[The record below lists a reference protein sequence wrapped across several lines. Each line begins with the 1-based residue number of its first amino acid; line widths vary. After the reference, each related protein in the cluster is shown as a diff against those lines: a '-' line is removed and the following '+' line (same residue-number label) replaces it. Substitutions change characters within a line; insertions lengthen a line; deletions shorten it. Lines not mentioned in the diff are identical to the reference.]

1 MGKVKKLR
9 DLIGVIKDK
18 ASLSKAALLSKPN
31 TLSLHVAVLR
41 ATTHSSS
48 TPPDVKHLESLLS
61 LGDASRATASALVE
75 SLMDRLHRTGD
86 SSVVLKCLLTIH
98 HIINRGP
105 FILQDQLSIFPS
117 FGGHNYLKLSAFR
130 DGATATTWVLS
141 AWVRWYARYL
151 ETLLSTSRTLGFF
164 LCSCSSTL
172 EKDKQDERLSSFM
185 TVDLIRDV
193 DSLVGLIEEICKAP
207 DSLHVEG
214 NRLLDE
220 IMGLVGGDYLS
231 AVNEVSLRLSEFMER
246 LSCLSFGESVELMC
260 CLNRLEDC
268 KERLVVGSFTIKKPS
283 TETLWGLIRELK
295 NRVGMIDV
303 YRESGKLGFVGMAKD
318 LNAIVIAFRGTQ
330 ERSLQNWIEDLYWK
344 QLDLNYPGMPDAMVH
359 HGFYFAYHNTTVRSG
374 VVNAVKRAKQLY
386 GDIDIMVTGHS
397 MGGAM
402 AVFCG
407 LDLKVNHEAR
417 NVQVMTFGQP
427 RIGNAAFASYY
438 SQLVPNTIRVTNDH
452 DIVPHL
458 PSYYPH
464 FAQKTYHHFP
474 REVWIHQ
481 IGFGTLV
488 YKVEKVC
495 DGSGEDP
502 SCSSQENDLE
512 TTGKTTMVINNEV
525 ELLGKQQEIKPGG
538 KVAYQKEGSLNEI
551 CRSLTTDA
559 KINHIS
565 FTGEEE
571 RRQLQSLK
579 AWNNGGFKQKE
590 LERKKSQRIE

>member
-1 MGKVKKLR
+1 MSPAMGKVKKLR

-130 DGATATTWVLS
+130 DGANATTWVLS

-207 DSLHVEG
+207 DSLHIEG

-231 AVNEVSLRLSEFMER
+231 AVNEVSLRLNEFMER

-303 YRESGKLGFVGMAKD
+303 YRESGKLVSVGRREK
-318 LNAIVIAFRGTQ
+318 GT
-330 ERSLQNWIEDLYWK
+330 ESARFGD
-344 QLDLNYPGMPDAMVH
+344 
-359 HGFYFAYHNTTVRSG
+359 R
-374 VVNAVKRAKQLY
+374 VVKY
-386 GDIDIMVTGHS
+386 GDSVQFS
-397 MGGAM
+397 SSR
-402 AVFCG
+402 FG
-407 LDLKVNHEAR
+407 LDKLS
-417 NVQVMTFGQP
+417 F
-427 RIGNAAFASYY
+427 
-438 SQLVPNTIRVTNDH
+438 
-452 DIVPHL
+452 
-458 PSYYPH
+458 
-464 FAQKTYHHFP
+464 
-474 REVWIHQ
+474 
-481 IGFGTLV
+481 
-488 YKVEKVC
+488 
-495 DGSGEDP
+495 
-502 SCSSQENDLE
+502 
-512 TTGKTTMVINNEV
+512 MV
-525 ELLGKQQEIKPGG
+525 
-538 KVAYQKEGSLNEI
+538 LN
-551 CRSLTTDA
+551 
-559 KINHIS
+559 
-565 FTGEEE
+565 
-571 RRQLQSLK
+571 
-579 AWNNGGFKQKE
+579 
-590 LERKKSQRIE
+590 

>member
-1 MGKVKKLR
+1 MGNHTNYEKVL
-9 DLIGVIKDK
+9 
-18 ASLSKAALLSKPN
+18 
-31 TLSLHVAVLR
+31 
-41 ATTHSSS
+41 
-48 TPPDVKHLESLLS
+48 
-61 LGDASRATASALVE
+61 
-75 SLMDRLHRTGD
+75 
-86 SSVVLKCLLTIH
+86 
-98 HIINRGP
+98 
-105 FILQDQLSIFPS
+105 FILNTEFDILCAINLDN
-117 FGGHNYLKLSAFR
+117 NYE
-130 DGATATTWVLS
+130 
-141 AWVRWYARYL
+141 YAL
-151 ETLLSTSRTLGFF
+151 
-164 LCSCSSTL
+164 
-172 EKDKQDERLSSFM
+172 Q
-185 TVDLIRDV
+185 
-193 DSLVGLIEEICKAP
+193 
-207 DSLHVEG
+207 
-214 NRLLDE
+214 
-220 IMGLVGGDYLS
+220 
-231 AVNEVSLRLSEFMER
+231 
-246 LSCLSFGESVELMC
+246 
-260 CLNRLEDC
+260 
-268 KERLVVGSFTIKKPS
+268 
-283 TETLWGLIRELK
+283 
-295 NRVGMIDV
+295 
-303 YRESGKLGFVGMAKD
+303 GFVGMAKD

-502 SCSSQENDLE
+502 SCSRYVFAFYDLPINILEMDICKKYIDIEKGENKLY
-512 TTGKTTMVINNEV
+512 V
-525 ELLGKQQEIKPGG
+525 LLIDI
-538 KVAYQKEGSLNEI
+538 Y
-551 CRSLTTDA
+551 
-559 KINHIS
+559 
-565 FTGEEE
+565 
-571 RRQLQSLK
+571 
-579 AWNNGGFKQKE
+579 
-590 LERKKSQRIE
+590 